1 MRSPGLITLWMEGK
15 TEIQLSGMHSALMY
29 APRRFVWEKGQ
40 IYLLSGSIFVV
51 VVVRGRKGV
60 VVVDLVCMALV
71 YDKFKFLSFFI
82 LVVWIDKEQN
92 TGWNET

>member
-1 MRSPGLITLWMEGK
+1 MRSLGLITLWMEGK

-29 APRRFVWEKGQ
+29 APGRFVWEKGQ

-51 VVVRGRKGV
+51 VVRGRKGV
-60 VVVDLVCMALV
+60 VVVDLVCMALM